1 MRHDVL
7 PVLIPLLLF
16 AGCASEALP
25 SATPTTSSSAVPTT
39 TRVALTPRTAP
50 ASGIESYLYEAERR
64 GATGYSDDELVEAGQ
79 TACRLVPLSDRL
91 SAISAVTAG
100 VGGDVGAATA
110 IVDAAK
116 GSLCATA
123 QYESALRTTTPA
135 STGPVTSFGSG
146 TYEVGVDVAPGEYRT
161 PGTDSCY
168 WARLRN
174 NDGSRDDILD
184 NSFGAGP
191 QVVTLRDGEFFENQG
206 CGMWAQG

>member
-1 MRHDVL
+1 MRHRVIPAL
-7 PVLIPLLLF
+7 VPLLLL
-16 AGCASEALP
+16 AGCANEVLP
-25 SATPTTSSSAVPTT
+25 SAAPTTSSSAASTT
-39 TRVALTPRTAP
+39 TRVALTPRAAP
-50 ASGIESYLYEAERR
+50 ASGIESYFYEAERR
-64 GATGYSDDELVEAGQ
+64 GATGYSDDELLEAGQ
-79 TACRLVPLSDRL
+79 TACRLIPLSDRL

-100 VGGDVGAATA
+100 VHGDLGAGTA

-116 GSLCATA
+116 GSLCSTA
-123 QYESALRTTTPA
+123 QYESALRTTAPT

-146 TYEVGVDVAPGEYRT
+146 TYEVGVDVVAGEYRT

-174 NDGSRDDILD
+174 NDGSSGDILD

-191 QVVTLRDGEFFENQG
+191 QVVTLRDGEFFENQS